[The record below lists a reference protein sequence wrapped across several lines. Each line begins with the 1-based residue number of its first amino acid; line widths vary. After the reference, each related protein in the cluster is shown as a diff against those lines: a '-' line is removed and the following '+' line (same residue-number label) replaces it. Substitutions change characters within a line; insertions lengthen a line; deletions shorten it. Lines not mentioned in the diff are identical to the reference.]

1 MAELIDD
8 RKVFSLL
15 DVARSI
21 EKTLGDRYS
30 TSFWVKAEMN
40 KLNHYRHSGHSYPEL
55 VEKKDGKIIAQIRSY
70 LWKEDY
76 KRIDNNF
83 LRVLKEP
90 LKDGIKILFLAK
102 ITFDPVYGL
111 SLWIQDI
118 DPSYTLGDLE
128 KEKQE
133 TVSRL
138 KEEGLY
144 NRNKQLQL
152 SLLPQRIAIISVE
165 TSKGYADFLNVMD
178 NNPWEYK
185 FFHMLF
191 PAILQGDKAVN
202 DITAQLNRIKKVID
216 HFDVVAIIRGG
227 GGDVGLSCY
236 NNFKL
241 AKAVC
246 TFPIPVITG
255 IGHSTNETV
264 CEMISFS
271 NAITPT
277 KLAEYLIQHFH
288 DFSTPVQEA
297 ARSVV
302 ERSRR
307 MITDQK
313 TQFQTEIKLFRSLT
327 QKLLLAN
334 QNEMKGLSRSLLHH
348 TSFRFKE
355 ERGYIKSAR
364 QDIFRN
370 ATIVTISERR
380 AIKEL
385 SVTIQKESN
394 FQLTQSK
401 TGIAHYKDK
410 LKQQAVVLFKQ
421 SEAALNSIDKNVT
434 NMSPLNVLRRGYSI
448 TLLNGKSVK
457 ETAEVK
463 PGDNI
468 TTMVYN
474 GNITSIVAS
483 TDKTPGNE

>member
-1 MAELIDD
+1 MPEQVNDK
-8 RKVFSLL
+8 KVFSLL
-15 DVARSI
+15 EVAKSV
-21 EKTLGDRYS
+21 EKTLNDRYS

-40 KLNHYRHSGHSYPEL
+40 KLNFYRHSGHCYPEL
-55 VEKKDGKIIAQIRSY
+55 VEKKNGKVIAQIRSY

-76 KRIDNNF
+76 RRIDGNF
-83 LRVLKEP
+83 QRVLKEP

-133 TVSRL
+133 TIDRL
-138 KEEGLY
+138 REEGLY
-144 NRNKQLQL
+144 DKNKQLQL
-152 SLLPQRIAIISVE
+152 PLLPQRIAIISVE
-165 TSKGYADFLNVMD
+165 TSKGYADFLNVID
-178 NNPWEYK
+178 NNPWDYK
-185 FFHMLF
+185 FFYMLF

-241 AKAVC
+241 AKAISS
-246 TFPIPVITG
+246 FPIPVITG

-264 CEMISFS
+264 CEMISFA

-288 DFSTPVQEA
+288 DFSMPVREA
-297 ARSVV
+297 ARKVV
-302 ERSRR
+302 DRSRR
-307 MITDQK
+307 MILDDK

-327 QKLLLAN
+327 QKLLSAN
-334 QNEMKGLSRSLLHH
+334 QNEMKGLSRSLLYH

-355 ERGYIKSAR
+355 ERGYLKSVR

-370 ATIVTISERR
+370 ATVVTISEKR

-385 SVTIQKESN
+385 SVAIHKESN
-394 FQLTQSK
+394 FQLNQSK
-401 TGIAHYKDK
+401 TGTVHYKER
-410 LKQQAVVLFKQ
+410 LKQQTSILFKQ
-421 SEAALNSIDKNVT
+421 AETALNGIDKNVT
-434 NMSPLNVLRRGYSI
+434 NMSPVNVLRRGYSI
-448 TLLNGKSVK
+448 TLLNGKAVK
-457 ETAEVK
+457 DAADVK
-463 PGDNI
+463 PGDKI
-468 TTMVYN
+468 TTTVFS
-474 GNITSIVAS
+474 GNITSIVDS
-483 TDKTPGNE
+483 TDKKADNE

>member
-1 MAELIDD
+1 MPEQVNDK
-8 RKVFSLL
+8 KVFSLL
-15 DVARSI
+15 EVAKSV
-21 EKTLGDRYS
+21 EKTLNERYS

-40 KLNHYRHSGHSYPEL
+40 KLNFYRHSGHCYPEL
-55 VEKKDGKIIAQIRSY
+55 VEKNNGKVIAQLRSY

-76 KRIDNNF
+76 RRIDGNF
-83 LRVLKEP
+83 QRVLKEP

-133 TVSRL
+133 TIDKLR
-138 KEEGLY
+138 EEGLY
-144 NRNKQLQL
+144 DRNKQLQFP
-152 SLLPQRIAIISVE
+152 LLPQRIAIISVE
-165 TSKGYADFLNVMD
+165 TSKGYADFLNVID
-178 NNPWEYK
+178 NNPWEYR
-185 FFHMLF
+185 FFYMLF
-191 PAILQGDKAVN
+191 PAILQGDKAVT
-202 DITAQLNRIKKVID
+202 DITAQLRKIKKAIS

-241 AKAVC
+241 AKAIA

-264 CEMISFS
+264 SEMISFA

-288 DFSTPVQEA
+288 NFSTPVREA
-297 ARSVV
+297 ARKVV

-307 MITDQK
+307 MIADDK

-327 QKLLLAN
+327 QKLLSAN
-334 QNEMKGLSRSLLHH
+334 QHEMKGLSRSLLYH

-355 ERGYIKSAR
+355 ERSFLKTAR
-364 QDIFRN
+364 QDIFKS
-370 ATIVTISERR
+370 AIIVTVSEKR

-385 SVTIQKESN
+385 SVAIHKESN
-394 FQLTQSK
+394 FQLNLSR
-401 TGIAHYKDK
+401 TGIDRYKDK
-410 LKQQAVVLFKQ
+410 LNQQTCILFKQ
-421 SEAALNSIDKNVT
+421 ADATLTSIDKNVT
-434 NMSPLNVLRRGYSI
+434 NMSPVNVLRRGYSI
-448 TLLNGKSVK
+448 TLLNGRAIK
-457 ETAEVK
+457 EATDAK
-463 PGDNI
+463 PGDKI
-468 TTMVYN
+468 TTTVFN
-474 GNITSIVAS
+474 GNITSIVHS
-483 TDKTPGNE
+483 TDKKAENE